1 MKRSISNKINR
12 LIIISLVSL
21 SIFMIGIN
29 LVIINH
35 HTSRNSEIMMK
46 QTCSAQ
52 ALQLDK
58 QFNLV
63 EQSVQNIY
71 DISEKMRP
79 SIDELSTLEKTNAY
93 INQFK
98 EFAITIADNTEGA
111 ISVYYRINP
120 DINANGMQGFFYV
133 KSPETGLFEATELTD
148 ILEYDVN
155 DVEHVGWYYVPVWA
169 GRPVWMEPYH
179 NANIGVG
186 MISYVVPIYDGND
199 LIGVVGMDV
208 DFDRLKNITEDVNI
222 YNSSGAVLS
231 SMDSSQVYYNR
242 CDIFG
247 EQLPSG
253 IYHMI
258 QGAESSEKM
267 ISYEINGEQYGVH
280 YETLDNR
287 MKLIVYA
294 KKSDINREAFSS
306 ILVGGIIFAV
316 IFAITLLIF
325 TRVSRRIVGPIGDIT
340 EVAKKY
346 AAGDWDA
353 KVYCDTD
360 DELKVLTDNITI
372 MAEKTR
378 EYIDYIQDMAKKD
391 ALTGLGNKMGYLM
404 YVDKINNEY
413 IGTDKEF
420 AVVVFD
426 VNNLKVVNDNMG
438 HEKGDELVI
447 AASKFIC
454 KFFPNS
460 PVFRVGGDEFVAIVD
475 SDDYKNRNELI
486 GKFRKH
492 MKLTKNSEDW
502 TEVSI
507 ACGMSTYR
515 IDGESY
521 DEIFSVAD
529 QRMYKNKTDLKGGI
543 EPR

>member
-1 MKRSISNKINR
+1 M
-12 LIIISLVSL
+12 V
-21 SIFMIGIN
+21 GIN
-29 LVIINH
+29 LVIINQ

-46 QTCSAQ
+46 QTCAAQ

-79 SIDELSTLEKTNAY
+79 SVDDLDTLEKTNAY
-93 INQFK
+93 INQFQ
-98 EFAITIADNTEGA
+98 EFAVTIANNTEGA
-111 ISVYYRINP
+111 ISVYYRVNP

-133 KSPETGLFEATELTD
+133 KSPETGLLEATEMTD
-148 ILEYDVN
+148 ILAYDVN
-155 DVEHVGWYYVPVWA
+155 DVEHVGWYYIPVWA
-169 GRPVWMEPYH
+169 GKPVWMEPYH
-179 NANIGVG
+179 NANLSVD
-186 MISYVVPIYDGND
+186 MISYVVPIYDGNS

-208 DFDRLKNITEDVNI
+208 DFDRLKDITEDVNI

-231 SMDSSQVYYNR
+231 SMDSSQVYYNQ
-242 CDIFG
+242 CDLFG
-247 EQLPSG
+247 EQLPSD

-267 ISYEINGEQYGVH
+267 ISYDINGEKYGIH
-280 YETLDNR
+280 FETLDNR

-294 KKSDINREAFSS
+294 KKTDINRQAYSS

-316 IFAITLLIF
+316 ILAITLFIS
-325 TRVSRRIVGPIGDIT
+325 TRVSRRIVGPIDDIT

-360 DELKVLTDNITI
+360 DELKVLTDNIAI
-372 MAEKTR
+372 MAERTK
-378 EYIDYIQDMAKKD
+378 EYIDYIKDMAKKD
-391 ALTGLGNKMGYLM
+391 ALTGLGNKTGYLM
-404 YVDKINNEY
+404 YIDKINNEY
-413 IGTDKEF
+413 IGTDRGF
-420 AVVVFD
+420 AVIVFD
-426 VNNLKVVNDNMG
+426 VNNLKYVNDNLG
-438 HEKGDELVI
+438 HEKGDELVV
-447 AASKFIC
+447 AASKVIC
-454 KFFPNS
+454 KFFPHS

-475 SDDYKNRNELI
+475 ADDYENRDELI
-486 GKFRKH
+486 GEFQKH
-492 MKLTKNSEDW
+492 MQRTKNSEDW

-507 ACGMSTYR
+507 ACGMGAYR
-515 IDGESY
+515 VDGESY

-543 EPR
+543 KPR